1 MEPVDGGADVARQLA
16 TRPNQ
21 RLSNRAAAR
30 ELFSFEG
37 GAYTAADF
45 HRFLSEQG
53 PPFRAQVQNATDDQ
67 LTGLLGNLAQSKVLV
82 NEAEQAGISLSDAE
96 QDSLLAVART
106 RFTRAARDLEL
117 TTLTPTEGQSTQDAV
132 EAIVRDVMQRI
143 IDGDE
148 NIPALGH
155 LSFALRDEYRADV
168 YETAFNRVT
177 QRTSEFRVIRGRSQ
191 PIQPPDSPAVAPNAP
206 PPGN

>member
-1 MEPVDGGADVARQLA
+1 M
-16 TRPNQ
+16 
-21 RLSNRAAAR
+21 
-30 ELFSFEG
+30 
-37 GAYTAADF
+37 
-45 HRFLSEQG
+45 
-53 PPFRAQVQNATDDQ
+53 
-67 LTGLLGNLAQSKVLV
+67 
-82 NEAEQAGISLSDAE
+82 
-96 QDSLLAVART
+96 VART

-117 TTLTPTEGQSTQDAV
+117 TSLTPAEGESTRDAV
-132 EAIVRDVMQRI
+132 EAIVGSVMQRI

-155 LSFALRDEYRADV
+155 LSFALREEYRADV
-168 YETAFNRVT
+168 FENSFNAVT